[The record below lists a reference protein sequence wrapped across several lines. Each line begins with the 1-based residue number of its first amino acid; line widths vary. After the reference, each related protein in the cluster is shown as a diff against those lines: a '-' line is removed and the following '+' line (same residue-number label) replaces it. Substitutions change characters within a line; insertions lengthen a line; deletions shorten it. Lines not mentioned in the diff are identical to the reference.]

1 MNLNKDYDWARV
13 IGKRD
18 SLLMQSME
26 DDMSQVILDYLG
38 VENEEDVSK
47 EHVEELL
54 EIRKF
59 LETPL
64 SEGGKGFTLSGSPHF
79 EVLYNSIQMLA
90 DEILEVVEGVS
101 QEAKIDNINKQPN
114 QPPEISLD
122 DESMWDELIDEMIE
136 EDKDKNDTK

>member
-38 VENEEDVSK
+38 VESEEDVSK

-59 LETPL
+59 LETPF

-90 DEILEVVEGVS
+90 DEILEEAEGVS
-101 QEAKIDNINKQPN
+101 QEAKIDYINKQPN
-114 QPPEISLD
+114 QLPEISLD
-122 DESMWDELIDEMIE
+122 DESMWDEIIDEMIE
-136 EDKDKNDTK
+136 EDKDKKD

>member
-114 QPPEISLD
+114 QPPEISHD

>member
-1 MNLNKDYDWARV
+1 MNLNQDYDWARV
-13 IGKRD
+13 ISKRD

-26 DDMSQVILDYLG
+26 DDISQVILDYLG
-38 VENEEDVSK
+38 VENDEDVSK

-90 DEILEVVEGVS
+90 DEILGVAKGVS

-114 QPPEISLD
+114 QPPEINLD
-122 DESMWDELIDEMIE
+122 DESMWDEIIDEMIE
-136 EDKDKNDTK
+136 EDKDKNDT

>member
-26 DDMSQVILDYLG
+26 DDMSQVIFDYLG
-38 VENEEDVSK
+38 VESEEDVSK

-59 LETPL
+59 LETPF

-90 DEILEVVEGVS
+90 DEILEEAEGVS

-114 QPPEISLD
+114 QPPEINLD

-136 EDKDKNDTK
+136 EDKDKKN

>member
-1 MNLNKDYDWARV
+1 MNLNQDYDWARV

-26 DDMSQVILDYLG
+26 DDISQVILDYLG
-38 VENEEDVSK
+38 VENDEDVSK

-90 DEILEVVEGVS
+90 DEILEEVEGVS

-114 QPPEISLD
+114 QPPEINLD

-136 EDKDKNDTK
+136 EDKDKKN

>member
-38 VENEEDVSK
+38 VESEEDVSK

-59 LETPL
+59 LETPF

-90 DEILEVVEGVS
+90 DEILEEVEGVS

-114 QPPEISLD
+114 QPPEINLD
-122 DESMWDELIDEMIE
+122 DESMWDEIIDEMIE
-136 EDKDKNDTK
+136 EDKDKKN

>member
-38 VENEEDVSK
+38 VESEEDVSK

-59 LETPL
+59 LETPF

-90 DEILEVVEGVS
+90 DEILEEVEEVS
-101 QEAKIDNINKQPN
+101 QEAKIVNINKQPN
-114 QPPEISLD
+114 QPPEINLD
-122 DESMWDELIDEMIE
+122 DESMWDEIIDEMIE
-136 EDKDKNDTK
+136 EDKDKKD

>member
-1 MNLNKDYDWARV
+1 MNLNQDYDWARV
-13 IGKRD
+13 ISKRD

-26 DDMSQVILDYLG
+26 DDISQVILDYLG
-38 VENEEDVSK
+38 VENDEDVSK

-90 DEILEVVEGVS
+90 DEILEEVEGVS

-114 QPPEISLD
+114 QPPEINLD
-122 DESMWDELIDEMIE
+122 DESMWDEIIDEMIE
-136 EDKDKNDTK
+136 EDKDKNDT

>member
-1 MNLNKDYDWARV
+1 MNLNQDYDWARV

-26 DDMSQVILDYLG
+26 DDISQVILDYLG
-38 VENEEDVSK
+38 VENDEDVSK

-64 SEGGKGFTLSGSPHF
+64 SEGDKGFTLSGSPHF

-90 DEILEVVEGVS
+90 DEILEEVEGVS

-114 QPPEISLD
+114 QPPEINLD
-122 DESMWDELIDEMIE
+122 DELMWDEIIDEMIE
-136 EDKDKNDTK
+136 EDKDKKD

>member
-38 VENEEDVSK
+38 VESEEDVSK

-59 LETPL
+59 LETPF

-90 DEILEVVEGVS
+90 DEILEEVEEVS
-101 QEAKIDNINKQPN
+101 QEGKIVNINKQPN
-114 QPPEISLD
+114 QPPEINLD

-136 EDKDKNDTK
+136 EDKDKKD

>member
-38 VENEEDVSK
+38 VKSEEDVSK

-54 EIRKF
+54 EIRKS
-59 LETPL
+59 LETPT
-64 SEGGKGFTLSGSPHF
+64 SEGGKGFTFNNSQYFG
-79 EVLYNSIQMLA
+79 VLYHSIQMLA
-90 DEILEVVEGVS
+90 DEIG
-101 QEAKIDNINKQPN
+101 D
-114 QPPEISLD
+114 
-122 DESMWDELIDEMIE
+122 
-136 EDKDKNDTK
+136 

>member
-136 EDKDKNDTK
+136 EDKDKNDT

>member
-26 DDMSQVILDYLG
+26 DDISQVILDYLG
-38 VENEEDVSK
+38 VESEEDVSK

-59 LETPL
+59 LETPF

-90 DEILEVVEGVS
+90 DEILEEVEGVS

-122 DESMWDELIDEMIE
+122 DESMWDEIIDEMIE
-136 EDKDKNDTK
+136 EDKDKKD

>member
-59 LETPL
+59 LETPF

-90 DEILEVVEGVS
+90 DEILEEVEGVS

-114 QPPEISLD
+114 QPPEINLD
-122 DESMWDELIDEMIE
+122 DESMWDEIIDEMIE
-136 EDKDKNDTK
+136 EDKDKKD

>member
-38 VENEEDVSK
+38 VESEGDVSK

-59 LETPL
+59 LETPF

-90 DEILEVVEGVS
+90 DEILEEAEGVS

-114 QPPEISLD
+114 QLPEISLD
-122 DESMWDELIDEMIE
+122 DESMWDEIIDEMIE
-136 EDKDKNDTK
+136 EDKDKKD

>member
-59 LETPL
+59 LETPF

-90 DEILEVVEGVS
+90 DEILEEAEGVS

-114 QPPEISLD
+114 QPPEINLD
-122 DESMWDELIDEMIE
+122 DESMWDEIIDEMIE
-136 EDKDKNDTK
+136 EDKDKKD

>member
-59 LETPL
+59 LETPF

-79 EVLYNSIQMLA
+79 EVLYNSDDFCCFSNPSATHFKNLA
-90 DEILEVVEGVS
+90 NKSGFMPTIHVEKS
-101 QEAKIDNINKQPN
+101 YKHNMN
-114 QPPEISLD
+114 ISLVI
-122 DESMWDELIDEMIE
+122 SLLG
-136 EDKDKNDTK
+136 N

>member
-13 IGKRD
+13 IGNRD

-38 VENEEDVSK
+38 VESEEDVSK

-59 LETPL
+59 LETPF

-90 DEILEVVEGVS
+90 DEILEEAEGVS

-114 QPPEISLD
+114 QLPEISLD
-122 DESMWDELIDEMIE
+122 DESMWDEIIDEMIE
-136 EDKDKNDTK
+136 EDKDKKD

>member
-38 VENEEDVSK
+38 VESEEDVSK

-59 LETPL
+59 LETPF

-90 DEILEVVEGVS
+90 DEILEEVEEVS
-101 QEAKIDNINKQPN
+101 QEGKIVNINKQPN
-114 QPPEISLD
+114 QPPEINLD
-122 DESMWDELIDEMIE
+122 DESMWDELIDEIIE
-136 EDKDKNDTK
+136 EDKDKNDT

>member
-59 LETPL
+59 LETPF

-90 DEILEVVEGVS
+90 DEILEEVEGVS

-114 QPPEISLD
+114 QPPEINLD

-136 EDKDKNDTK
+136 EDKDKKN

>member
-1 MNLNKDYDWARV
+1 MNLNKDFDWARV

-38 VENEEDVSK
+38 VESEEDVSK

-59 LETPL
+59 LETPF

-90 DEILEVVEGVS
+90 DEILEEVEGVS

-122 DESMWDELIDEMIE
+122 DESMWDEIIDEMIE
-136 EDKDKNDTK
+136 EDKDKKG

>member
-1 MNLNKDYDWARV
+1 MNLNQDYDWARV

-26 DDMSQVILDYLG
+26 DDISQVILDYLG
-38 VENEEDVSK
+38 VENDEDVSK

-90 DEILEVVEGVS
+90 DEILEEVEGVS

-114 QPPEISLD
+114 QPPEINLD
-122 DESMWDELIDEMIE
+122 DELMWDEIIDEMIE
-136 EDKDKNDTK
+136 KDKDKKD

>member
-38 VENEEDVSK
+38 VESEEDVSK

-59 LETPL
+59 LETPF

-90 DEILEVVEGVS
+90 DEILEEVEGVS

-122 DESMWDELIDEMIE
+122 DESMWDEIIDEMIE
-136 EDKDKNDTK
+136 EDKDKKD

>member
-59 LETPL
+59 LETPF

-90 DEILEVVEGVS
+90 DEILEEVEGVS

-122 DESMWDELIDEMIE
+122 DESMWDEIIDEMIE
-136 EDKDKNDTK
+136 EDKDKKD

>member
-38 VENEEDVSK
+38 VESEEDVSK

-59 LETPL
+59 LETPF

-90 DEILEVVEGVS
+90 DEILEEAEGVS
-101 QEAKIDNINKQPN
+101 QEAKIVNINKQPN
-114 QPPEISLD
+114 QPPEINLD
-122 DESMWDELIDEMIE
+122 DESMWDEIIDEMIE
-136 EDKDKNDTK
+136 EDKDKKD

>member
-38 VENEEDVSK
+38 VENDEDISK
-47 EHVEELL
+47 EHVKELL

-90 DEILEVVEGVS
+90 DEILEEVEGVS
-101 QEAKIDNINKQPN
+101 QEAKVDNINIQPN
-114 QPPEISLD
+114 QPPEISFD
-122 DESMWDELIDEMIE
+122 DESMWDELIDEIIE
-136 EDKDKNDTK
+136 EDKDKNDT

>member
-38 VENEEDVSK
+38 VESEEDVSK

-59 LETPL
+59 LETPF

-90 DEILEVVEGVS
+90 DEILEEVEGVS

-122 DESMWDELIDEMIE
+122 DESMWDEIIDEIIE
-136 EDKDKNDTK
+136 EDKDKKN

>member
-1 MNLNKDYDWARV
+1 MNLNNDYDWARV

-38 VENEEDVSK
+38 VESEEDVSK

-59 LETPL
+59 LETPF

-90 DEILEVVEGVS
+90 DEILEEAEGVS
-101 QEAKIDNINKQPN
+101 QEAKIDYINKQPN
-114 QPPEISLD
+114 QLPEISLD
-122 DESMWDELIDEMIE
+122 DESMWDEIIDEMIE
-136 EDKDKNDTK
+136 EDKDKKD

>member
-1 MNLNKDYDWARV
+1 MNLKKDYDWARV

-26 DDMSQVILDYLG
+26 DDISQVILDYLG
-38 VENEEDVSK
+38 VESEEDVSK

-59 LETPL
+59 LETPF

-90 DEILEVVEGVS
+90 DEILEEVEGVS

-114 QPPEISLD
+114 QLPEISLD
-122 DESMWDELIDEMIE
+122 DESMWDEIIDEMIE
-136 EDKDKNDTK
+136 EDKDKKD

>member
-26 DDMSQVILDYLG
+26 DDMSQAILDYLG
-38 VENEEDVSK
+38 VESEEDVSK

-59 LETPL
+59 LETPF

-90 DEILEVVEGVS
+90 DEILEEVEGVS
-101 QEAKIDNINKQPN
+101 QEAKIDNINKQAN
-114 QPPEISLD
+114 QPPEINLD
-122 DESMWDELIDEMIE
+122 DESMWDEIIDEMIE
-136 EDKDKNDTK
+136 EDKDKKD

>member
-38 VENEEDVSK
+38 VESEEDVSK

-59 LETPL
+59 LETPF

-90 DEILEVVEGVS
+90 DEILEEVEEVS
-101 QEAKIDNINKQPN
+101 QEGKIDNINKQPN
-114 QPPEISLD
+114 QPPEINLD
-122 DESMWDELIDEMIE
+122 DESMWDEIIDEMIE
-136 EDKDKNDTK
+136 ED

>member
-26 DDMSQVILDYLG
+26 DDMGQVILDYLG

-59 LETPL
+59 LETPF
-64 SEGGKGFTLSGSPHF
+64 SEGGRGFTLSGSPHF

-90 DEILEVVEGVS
+90 DEILEEVEEVS
-101 QEAKIDNINKQPN
+101 QEAKIGNINKQPN
-114 QPPEISLD
+114 QPPEINLD
-122 DESMWDELIDEMIE
+122 DDSMWDELIDEMIE
-136 EDKDKNDTK
+136 EDKDKKD